1 MLAGGLEFP
10 VIARFVA
17 WIPSGIKNGFSESS
31 WMRTVCL
38 AFDMRLPPPNRN
50 LAWAAESREV
60 GKNSASPLGIESVE
74 KIPRP
79 SSAFSILD
87 VVFRSL
93 VFLPRES
100 PIYEKINDLA
110 LDPPLKSERIAQIA
124 KRLGQQPDY
133 LNRRFKKV
141 LGLTLRCQHR
151 GANRLEQY
159 THPVSRGARS
169 PRWEFTLAQSRS
181 GDQRSLAD
189 SRVGKSINPQA

>member
-1 MLAGGLEFP
+1 MSGG
-10 VIARFVA
+10 RY
-17 WIPSGIKNGFSESS
+17 
-31 WMRTVCL
+31 
-38 AFDMRLPPPNRN
+38 AFAPPNRN

-110 LDPPLKSERIAQIA
+110 LDPSLKSERIAQIA

>member
-1 MLAGGLEFP
+1 MSGG
-10 VIARFVA
+10 RY
-17 WIPSGIKNGFSESS
+17 
-31 WMRTVCL
+31 
-38 AFDMRLPPPNRN
+38 AFAPPNRN

-110 LDPPLKSERIAQIA
+110 LDPSLKSERIAQIA

-141 LGLTLRCQHR
+141 LGLTLRLPTSWCKPV
-151 GANRLEQY
+151 GTIYPPRLEGRSVAEVGI
-159 THPVSRGARS
+159 HFGAIAFR
-169 PRWEFTLAQSRS
+169 
-181 GDQRSLAD
+181 
-189 SRVGKSINPQA
+189 